1 MNLNRL
7 QNMPPAGLVVIV
19 VILALFA
26 LAVVLLLALSARY
39 RLLAAGAKGD
49 GRDEDGRGWRA
60 ALLEEYAAA
69 YRKFGAD
76 VNTPAIISDVM
87 GRKLPGLLLCE
98 RYLNNAVSLFVT
110 LGLFGTFLGLSLAV
124 ASLTELIGYS
134 NTSEWLSVLD
144 SVGGGLL
151 SALSGMGV
159 AFYTSLVGAGCSILL
174 TILRTILSPQA
185 ARERFET
192 RLELW
197 LDNEVAPALGPA
209 LAKDDASLVRA
220 MIDAMG
226 ASAAE
231 IRKALSDAAASFAGS
246 TSAAAASFEKS
257 IAVCDGEL
265 KKFDAAVKTFSDGIH
280 DFSEVDYNLRGS
292 VERMD
297 LAVRDLSGAMREI
310 NRRMG
315 GESK

>member
-7 QNMPPAGLVVIV
+7 QNLPPAGLVVIV

-26 LAVVLLLALSARY
+26 LAVVLLFALSARY
-39 RLLAAGAKGD
+39 RMLSAGAKGD
-49 GRDEDGRGWRA
+49 GRDEAGRGWRA
-60 ALLEEYAAA
+60 ALIEEYAAA

-87 GRKLPGLLLCE
+87 GRKLSGMLLCE
-98 RYLNNAVSLFVT
+98 RYLSNAVSLFVT

-174 TILRTILSPQA
+174 TVLRTILSPQA
-185 ARERFET
+185 AREKFET

-197 LDNEVAPALGPA
+197 LDNEVAPSLGPA

-231 IRKALSDAAASFAGS
+231 IRKSLSDAAASFVGS
-246 TSAAAASFEKS
+246 TAAAAGSFERS

-265 KKFDAAVKTFSDGIH
+265 RKFDAAVKTFSDGIH
-280 DFSEVDYNLRGS
+280 DFAEVDYNLRGS

-297 LAVRDLSGAMREI
+297 LCVRDLSGAMREI

-315 GESK
+315 GENK

>member
-1 MNLNRL
+1 MKSL
-7 QNMPPAGLVVIV
+7 QNMPAAGLVVIL

-26 LAVVLLLALSARY
+26 LAVILLFYLAARY

-49 GRDEDGRGWRA
+49 GGDEDGRGFRA
-60 ALLEEYAAA
+60 ALLEEYTAAF
-69 YRKFGAD
+69 RKYGAD

-87 GRKLPGLLLCE
+87 GRKLSGLLLCE

-124 ASLTELIGYS
+124 VSLTELIGYS

-174 TILRTILSPQA
+174 TILRTILSPQG
-185 ARERFET
+185 AREKLET

-197 LDNEVAPALGPA
+197 LDNEVAPSLGQALR
-209 LAKDDASLVRA
+209 KDDASLVRDLIES
-220 MIDAMG
+220 MSITG
-226 ASAAE
+226 GE
-231 IRKALSDAAASFAGS
+231 ILKSLREAAASYSA
-246 TSAAAASFEKS
+246 TTKAAADSFRERL
-257 IAVCDGEL
+257 AVCDGEIE
-265 KKFDAAVKTFSDGIH
+265 KFNAAVAAFKDGIH

-297 LAVRDLSGAMREI
+297 LCVRDLSAAMREI

>member
-1 MNLNRL
+1 
-7 QNMPPAGLVVIV
+7 MPPAGLVVIV

-49 GRDEDGRGWRA
+49 GRDESGRGWRA

-185 ARERFET
+185 AREKFET

-231 IRKALSDAAASFAGS
+231 IRKSLSDAAASFGAS
-246 TSAAAASFEKS
+246 TASAAASFEKS
-257 IAVCDGEL
+257 IAVCDGEV
-265 KKFDAAVKTFSDGIH
+265 KKFDAAVEKFSDGIH

-315 GESK
+315 GETK